1 MIRRLV
7 MGFLALAT
15 AVLVGCGGGGAS
27 GDCVLCNNGGG
38 GGGTVTAADLSI
50 ALSAQSVSNSGADTV
65 TVTITTVDASRNSL
79 AGAAVAISADSG
91 AVVSAADKA
100 TGADGTV
107 TAVVAI
113 GADKSNRS
121 ITLTAT
127 SGSVTKTATLHVTG
141 TKISTTYA
149 SNVTPG
155 SIGNV
160 VHYLVTDVN
169 GVAMP
174 GQAIS
179 VSAQGLPSASGTTA
193 DNGTYDYVY
202 DAPGGT
208 GGTTLTVTADAG
220 GVSSVLTIQVQAAAT
235 VPSAIGPATGSVA
248 AAPNSVKVN
257 TAGSTANQTQ
267 VRALFMGAN
276 NAPVKNV
283 RVRFDLS
290 NDANS
295 VGGTFASGT
304 TLLYSAADG
313 TVVTSYIPGQRSS
326 PTDGVTVRACWDLVD
341 FAEGACPNQATNTLT
356 VTAEAISVT
365 LGTNELIYD
374 GAGDLTYIK
383 RFVAQVV
390 DSAGNAVSGATVAP
404 VVDVTFDQGNRATDA
419 SYMRGQWVK
428 GVGGWSQAVDATCP
442 NEDQNRNGVID
453 TVPIVEDVNGNGKL
467 EPRKADISVTFFDPN
482 SSTGAGTSKTDI
494 NGKAYVQI
502 EYPRNVASW
511 DYFTLTV
518 TASGVSG
525 TEGRAQFRGALP
537 VPAAAVTST
546 TSSPAFQYSPY
557 GFGACTDPN

>member
-38 GGGTVTAADLSI
+38 GGGTVTAADLSL
-50 ALSAQSVSNSGADTV
+50 ALSAQSISNSGADTV
-65 TVTITTVDASRNSL
+65 TVTVTAVDASRNSL
-79 AGAAVAISADSG
+79 SGATVVISADSG
-91 AVVSAADKA
+91 AVVSAAGKT
-100 TGADGTV
+100 TGADGVV
-107 TAVVAI
+107 TAAVGI
-113 GADKSNRS
+113 GADKTNRS

-127 SGSVTKTATLHVTG
+127 SGGITKTATLQVTG
-141 TKISTTYA
+141 SKISTTYA

-155 SIGNV
+155 SVGNV

-169 GVAMP
+169 GVAIA

-179 VSAQGLPSASGTTA
+179 VSAPGLPSASGTTA
-193 DNGTYDYVY
+193 GNGTYDYVY
-202 DAPGGT
+202 DAPSTAGGS
-208 GGTTLTVTADAG
+208 TLTITADAA
-220 GVSSVLTIQVQAAAT
+220 GVSSALSIQVQAAAT
-235 VPSAIGPATGSVA
+235 VPAAVGPATGSVA

-276 NAPVKNV
+276 NAPVANV
-283 RVRFDLS
+283 RVRFDLA
-290 NDANS
+290 DDLNS
-295 VGGTFASGT
+295 VGGSFASGS

-313 TVVTSYIPGQRSS
+313 TVVTSYIPGARSS

-341 FAEGACPNQATNTLT
+341 FAVGACPNKATNTLT

-404 VVDVTFDQGNRATDA
+404 VVDVSFDRGDRLTDA
-419 SYMRGQWVK
+419 SYMKGQWSTA
-428 GVGGWSQAVDATCP
+428 GGAWAQVRNATCP
-442 NEDQNRNGVID
+442 NEDQNRNGVVD
-453 TVPIVEDVNGNGKL
+453 GSVEDANSNGKL

-482 SSTGAGTSKTDI
+482 SATGAGTNKTDI

-525 TEGRAQFRGALP
+525 TEGRAQFRGLLP
-537 VPAAAVTST
+537 WPAAAVAST
-546 TSSPAFQYSPY
+546 TIAPAFQFSPY
-557 GFGACTDPN
+557 GVGAACTDPN